1 MKKGNRM
8 KNASKFL
15 LTAGLFFSA
24 TAYAA
29 AQDAAIT
36 GDAAA
41 GEKVYKKCVACHAVE
56 EGKKKVGPHLFAII
70 DRPAATVDGFKY
82 SKAMI
87 KAAEEGLVWDIA
99 SLSEYLVSPKKM
111 IKGTKMTFAGLK
123 KPEDI
128 ENVIAYLAQF
138 TKE

>member
-1 MKKGNRM
+1 MKITSM
-8 KNASKFL
+8 FL
-15 LTAGLFFSA
+15 LTAGIVLSA

-29 AQDAAIT
+29 AQDTAIT
-36 GDAAA
+36 GDAEA
-41 GEKVYKKCVACHAVE
+41 GKKAYKKCVACHSVE
-56 EGKKKVGPHLFAII
+56 EGKKKVGPHLFAVI

-87 KAAEEGLVWDIA
+87 RAAEEGLVWDIA
-99 SLSEYLVSPKKM
+99 SLTEYLAAPKKM

>member
-1 MKKGNRM
+1 MKIT
-8 KNASKFL
+8 SKFL
-15 LTAGLFFSA
+15 LTAGLLVSA
-24 TAYAA
+24 TACAA
-29 AQDAAIT
+29 AQDTAIT
-36 GDAAA
+36 GDAEA
-41 GEKVYKKCVACHAVE
+41 GEKVYKKCVACHSVE
-56 EGKKKVGPHLFAII
+56 EGKKKIGPHLFAVI
-70 DRPAATVDGFKY
+70 DRPAATIDGFKY

-87 KAAEEGLVWDIA
+87 KAGEEGLVWDIPNMT
-99 SLSEYLVSPKKM
+99 EYLAAPKKM